1 MAWRPLYQPHEPQT
15 RWGSLVAPQRSQ
27 VLRDGAE
34 SFQAEARRLRVF
46 DFDFFFFGT
55 AMRLPATRAI

>member
-1 MAWRPLYQPHEPQT
+1 
-15 RWGSLVAPQRSQ
+15 LVAPQRSQ
-27 VLRDGAE
+27 LLRDGAE

-55 AMRLPATRAI
+55 AILETWKLGLGANLATRFVEGTRSS